1 MQFGLS
7 ADRAF
12 GVKGGALRRAY
23 CYLGMLP
30 LASFYLRRNRR
41 PQLLAYTDRYYPLLM
56 LWIGRNALDL
66 RAARAPC
73 RWMPANKRRCSRPP
87 PAAAEWHH

>member
-23 CYLGMLP
+23 CYLGILLSKEEP
-30 LASFYLRRNRR
+30 ASRTPR
-41 PQLLAYTDRYYPLLM
+41 YTDRY
-56 LWIGRNALDL
+56 
-66 RAARAPC
+66 
-73 RWMPANKRRCSRPP
+73 
-87 PAAAEWHH
+87 

>member
-1 MQFGLS
+1 MPFGLS

-30 LASFYLRRNRR
+30 LASFCLRRNRR
-41 PQLLAYTDRYYPLLM
+41 PELLAYTDRYYPLLM

-66 RAARAPC
+66 R
-73 RWMPANKRRCSRPP
+73 SRTLPMD
-87 PAAAEWHH
+87 AC